1 MTSHY
6 IEEIIREE
14 IRKIIED
21 MERNSFLSEED
32 EEAPAAEETPKEEP
46 KEETPKEEPKKEEPK
61 EEEPKEE
68 EPKEEEPKE
77 EEPKEEEEKSAD
89 DTASSEEGGDEK
101 KEEEPPAEEE
111 SLTGLKSVEITNPV
125 EVQNLKKKSTSI
137 GPETQG
143 KLLSFEYEEIL
154 DVYDQAVQKAEDEDS
169 KKKIGLITKKIQ
181 NISILKH
188 SIISKKPL
196 DKETTMALDYYYK
209 HTSDINELV
218 RSDIQLATKKQIEKQ
233 LRLGKP
239 KEKESKRTPVFTD
252 AIQTFT
258 VSSLDFAFR
267 EEMQRLDFNLVV
279 YRSVETPNVL
289 QHFLDAGTWIDK
301 GYVTTSLNPLIV
313 ENLDKKRLPLFEM
326 LIPAGSSVLTL
337 PCKVNDY
344 CHETEVTLPRNCKFT
359 IHGYNETRNIY
370 KVLVEQNNA

>member
-1 MTSHY
+1 MTSYY
-6 IEEIIREE
+6 IKEVIREE

-21 MERNSFLSEED
+21 MTKSSYLSEED
-32 EEAPAAEETPKEEP
+32 EEAPAAETPAEEPPKEEEKP
-46 KEETPKEEPKKEEPK
+46 AEEEKPK

-68 EPKEEEPKE
+68 EKPAEEEPKE
-77 EEPKEEEEKSAD
+77 EEPAEEEKPAEDSSSEESGGDEEKAEEEPKEEES
-89 DTASSEEGGDEK
+89 
-101 KEEEPPAEEE
+101 P
-111 SLTGLKSVEITNPV
+111 TGLKSVELANPV

-143 KLLSFEYEEIL
+143 KLLEFEYEDIL
-154 DVYDQAVQKAEDEDS
+154 DVYDEVVINKEDEES
-169 KKKIGLITKKIQ
+169 KKKVGLITKKIQ

-239 KEKESKRTPVFTD
+239 KDKESKRTPEFTD
-252 AIQTFT
+252 SIQSFT
-258 VSSLDFAFR
+258 INSLDFAFR
-267 EEMQRLDFNLVV
+267 EELQRLDFNLVV
-279 YRSVETPNVL
+279 YRSVETPDVL
-289 QHFLDAGTWIDK
+289 QHFLDAGTWVDK

-313 ENLDKKRLPLFEM
+313 ESLDKKRLPLFEM

-359 IHGYNETRNIY
+359 IHGYNEKRNIY
-370 KVLVEQNNA
+370 KVLVEQYNA

>member
-6 IEEIIREE
+6 IEEVIREE

-21 MERNSFLSEED
+21 MNKSSYLSEED
-32 EEAPAAEETPKEEP
+32 EEAPAAETPAEEPPKEEEKP
-46 KEETPKEEPKKEEPK
+46 AEEKPK

-68 EPKEEEPKE
+68 EKPAEDEPKEDEPKEDEPNEDEPKEDSEEKTEEEPKE
-77 EEPKEEEEKSAD
+77 DE
-89 DTASSEEGGDEK
+89 SS
-101 KEEEPPAEEE
+101 
-111 SLTGLKSVEITNPV
+111 TGLKSVELANQV
-125 EVQNLKKKSTSI
+125 EVQNLNKKSTSI

-143 KLLSFEYEEIL
+143 KLLVFEYEDML
-154 DVYDQAVQKAEDEDS
+154 NLYDEVVVNKEDEES

-239 KEKESKRTPVFTD
+239 KDKESKRTPEFTD
-252 AIQTFT
+252 SIQSFT
-258 VSSLDFAFR
+258 INSLDFAFR
-267 EEMQRLDFNLVV
+267 EELQRLDFNLVV
-279 YRSVETPNVL
+279 YRSVETPDVL
-289 QHFLDAGTWIDK
+289 QHFLDAGTWVDK

-313 ENLDKKRLPLFEM
+313 ESLDKKRLPLFEM

-344 CHETEVTLPRNCKFT
+344 CHETEITLPRNCKFT
-359 IHGYNETRNIY
+359 IHGYNEKRNIY
-370 KVLVEQNNA
+370 KVLVEQINA

>member
-1 MTSHY
+1 MTSYY
-6 IEEIIREE
+6 IKEVIREE

-32 EEAPAAEETPKEEP
+32 EEAPAAEEPAP
-46 KEETPKEEPKKEEPK
+46 AAEETPKEEPK

-68 EPKEEEPKE
+68 EPPAEEEPKE
-77 EEPKEEEEKSAD
+77 EEKPEEEAPAEEEEKPAD
-89 DTASSEEGGDEK
+89 DTASSEEGGEEK

-111 SLTGLKSVEITNPV
+111 SPTGLKSVELANPV

-154 DVYDQAVQKAEDEDS
+154 DAYDQAVQKADDEES

-252 AIQTFT
+252 AIQAFT

-267 EEMQRLDFNLVV
+267 DELQRLDFNLIV

-313 ENLDKKRLPLFEM
+313 ESLDKKRLPLFEM
-326 LIPAGSSVLTL
+326 LLPAGSSVLAL
-337 PCKVNDY
+337 PCKANDY
-344 CHETEVTLPRNCKFT
+344 CHETEITLPRNCKFT

>member
-6 IEEIIREE
+6 IEEVIREE

-21 MERNSFLSEED
+21 MNKSSYLSEED
-32 EEAPAAEETPKEEP
+32 EEAPAAETPAEEPPKEEEKP
-46 KEETPKEEPKKEEPK
+46 AEEKPK

-68 EPKEEEPKE
+68 EKPAEDEPKEDESKEDEPKEDEPKEDEPKEDSEEKTEEEPKE
-77 EEPKEEEEKSAD
+77 DE
-89 DTASSEEGGDEK
+89 SS
-101 KEEEPPAEEE
+101 
-111 SLTGLKSVEITNPV
+111 TGLKSVELANQV
-125 EVQNLKKKSTSI
+125 EVQNLNKKSTSI

-143 KLLSFEYEEIL
+143 KLLVFEYEDML
-154 DVYDQAVQKAEDEDS
+154 NLYDEVVVNKEDEES

-239 KEKESKRTPVFTD
+239 KDKESKRTPEFTD
-252 AIQTFT
+252 STQSFT
-258 VSSLDFAFR
+258 INSLDFAFR
-267 EEMQRLDFNLVV
+267 EELQRLDFNLVV
-279 YRSVETPNVL
+279 YRSVETPDVL
-289 QHFLDAGTWIDK
+289 QHFLDAGTWVDK

-313 ENLDKKRLPLFEM
+313 ESLDKKRLPLFEM

-344 CHETEVTLPRNCKFT
+344 CHETEITLPRNCKFT
-359 IHGYNETRNIY
+359 IHGYNEKRNIY
-370 KVLVEQNNA
+370 KVLVEQINA